1 MTSAIIVAVI
11 VIVAVAVALLIAIP
25 IACRTAVANK
35 EKLDAQTIGT
45 AEEKAR
51 NIIDEALKAAE

>member
-51 NIIDEALKAAE
+51 NIIDEA